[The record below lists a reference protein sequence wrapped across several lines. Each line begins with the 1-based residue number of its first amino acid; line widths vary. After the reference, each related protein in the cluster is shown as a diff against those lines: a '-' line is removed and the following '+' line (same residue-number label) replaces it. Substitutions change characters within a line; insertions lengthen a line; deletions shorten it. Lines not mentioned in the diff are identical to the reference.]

1 MARGREEQSELLSKM
16 QSGEYTRSQVDAMK
30 REFNSIQ
37 TILQRAQKDL
47 LRAAEARAKLSKDG
61 IEKQAALAD
70 QLDMIRQI
78 EDNNKDTLRNI
89 ESNTRQRERNDLTGE
104 GRKRRRNEEKDRNEE
119 NQRLERRIRA
129 QDRAAQR
136 DADKGWGLDANGNL
150 VKTRGIASGNLSRRQ
165 KERLQEYLQRK
176 RLENEQKKLGKQ
188 EDNVQK

>member
-1 MARGREEQSELLSKM
+1 
-16 QSGEYTRSQVDAMK
+16 MK
-30 REFNSIQ
+30 REFNSMQ

-129 QDRAAQR
+129 QDRAA
-136 DADKGWGLDANGNL
+136 
-150 VKTRGIASGNLSRRQ
+150 
-165 KERLQEYLQRK
+165 
-176 RLENEQKKLGKQ
+176 
-188 EDNVQK
+188 